1 MSSRTCDT
9 KIIIAI
15 DGFAG
20 TGKSTTAKIVAHAL
34 GYTYIDSGAMYRAVT
49 LYFLEN
55 NVDPTDPAAV
65 LQALESIHIHFE
77 PNAEKARCD
86 TFLNDANVEGDIR
99 TMRISQYVSDISK
112 IPEVRQE
119 LADQQ
124 RRMGLEKGIVMDGR
138 DIGTR
143 VFPEAELKIFMT
155 AEMDIRARRRQV
167 ELSQRGENLSLEAI
181 AQNLKERDQK
191 DTQRA
196 ESPLKQADDAIH
208 MDSTQLSIDQ
218 LTHKVVQIAKARI
231 QELCTS
237 QK

>member
-1 MSSRTCDT
+1 MSVSPCDT

-55 NVDPTDPAAV
+55 NIELTDPEAV
-65 LQALESIHIHFE
+65 KRALQKIHIHFE
-77 PNAEKARCD
+77 PNHEKARCD
-86 TFLNDANVEGDIR
+86 TFLNNANVEADIR
-99 TMRISQYVSDISK
+99 TMRISQYVSDVSK
-112 IPEVRQE
+112 IPQVRQE

-124 RRMGLEKGIVMDGR
+124 RRMGMEKGIVMDGR

-155 AEMDIRARRRQV
+155 ADMDIRARRRQV
-167 ELSQRGENLSLEAI
+167 ELSQRGEDLSLEFIVA
-181 AQNLKERDQK
+181 NLKERDLK

-196 ESPLKQADDAIH
+196 ESPLRQADDAIP
-208 MDSTQLSIDQ
+208 MDSTKVGIDQ
-218 LTHKVVQIAKARI
+218 LTQKVVEIAKVRI
-231 QELCTS
+231 SELCTR
-237 QK
+237 K